1 MGHRVF
7 FYRQVSVSNS
17 SWSSGCSSHF
27 FLGDVT
33 SCWKGAVLP
42 VRNVVLRPEAENL
55 DRAGREPGLEI
66 LLWRRGRRMAA
77 GLSAQQVRV
86 TFEDIA
92 VYFSQ
97 EEWGYLDE
105 GQKELY
111 REVMKEN
118 YETLISLGK
127 NCIICMLSG
136 LEG

>member
-7 FYRQVSVSNS
+7 FYHQLCVSKS
-17 SWSSGCSSHF
+17 SLCSGFSSHF
-27 FLGDVT
+27 LFLGDVT
-33 SCWKGAVLP
+33 SCWKEAVLP
-42 VRNVVLRPEAENL
+42 VQNVVLSPKAEKP

-66 LLWRRGRRMAA
+66 LLWRRGGRMAA
-77 GLSAQQVRV
+77 GISAQQVPV

-92 VYFSQ
+92 VSFSQ

-127 NCIICMLSG
+127 NCIICMFSG
-136 LEG
+136 L

>member
-1 MGHRVF
+1 M
-7 FYRQVSVSNS
+7 
-17 SWSSGCSSHF
+17 HF
-27 FLGDVT
+27 RLWEERDLL
-33 SCWKGAVLP
+33 WRAVLSAGKAGEKLSALTQRSP
-42 VRNVVLRPEAENL
+42 YPR
-55 DRAGREPGLEI
+55 DCAGREPGLEI

-92 VYFSQ
+92 VSFSQ

-118 YETLISLGK
+118 YETLLSLGK
-127 NCIICMLSG
+127 DCVI
-136 LEG
+136 